1 MKIIRTLQREFYGDS
16 TRWFVATVVNATPH
30 YGYEGRVKIRIHGV
44 HSNKVS
50 DIPEADLPWASIVI
64 PTTEEGVSGLG
75 KNPKLTAGS
84 IVFGFFLDGESSQLP
99 VVLGSLPRE
108 DYPTETQLTNLF
120 TNDFET
126 PISTPISS
134 TLTSETEKRRRK
146 RSEAMK
152 FFIDSGYTVNQA
164 AGIVGNLDYESR
176 FVTTGSGIAKW
187 NDTRKNNLVSFSQKF
202 ISAPEL
208 SENFQIQL
216 KYVLYEL
223 RTNKTIANGKLL
235 KATTIEGVSGSA
247 ETIRKFYINN
257 SSKTASDDILSW
269 CILAKQEIA

>member
-126 PISTPISS
+126 PIGTPISS

-146 RSEAMK
+146 RSESMK

-176 FVTTGSGIAKW
+176 FITTGSGIAKW

-202 ISAPEL
+202 VSAPEL

-223 RTNKTIANGKLL
+223 RTNKIIANGKLL
-235 KATTIEGVSGSA
+235 KATTIEGANGSA